1 MRLALAL
8 SVLFAVAVTGCH
20 SGKTPEL
27 RVLGLQDQA
36 ISSHVFV
43 QVRNP
48 ASRPMRLT
56 RLQYTFASAKGTTVS
71 EGDVVLEREIPAG
84 SEVVLEVPLETQATS
99 EPLEMTGKVT
109 AETGTYVRTFTLLAQ
124 IQPH

>member
-20 SGKTPEL
+20 TGKSPEM

-36 ISSHVFV
+36 TSSHVFV

-84 SEVVLEVPLETQATS
+84 SEVVLEVPLESPAS
-99 EPLEMTGKVT
+99 EPLELTGTVT
-109 AETGTYVRTFTLLAQ
+109 ADTGTYVRTFTLLAQ